1 MNSYE
6 KIYNLLVEGLDSVG
20 KATSSQVRTMS
31 KFTAGLS
38 HKQISVFNR
47 AMTTKDSEGNW
58 RSPREAKR
66 LARKAKK

>member
-20 KATSSQVRTMS
+20 KATSSQVRTYKKIM
-31 KFTAGLS
+31 ARLS
-38 HKQISVFNR
+38 HKQIRVFNR

-58 RSPREAKR
+58 RSSREANR